1 SQLQQKVGFR
11 KAGEAV
17 QVTVVR
23 AGGEKKTLAVR
34 LAAAPSADA
43 DSGDVASADDG
54 TPKRGL
60 SAKEE
65 TLGISVEP
73 LSQEDAREPSLR
85 AVARAGGGLAVT
97 SVSPDGPAYQK
108 LVDAT
113 GGGYPDIILKINA
126 QPTRTRAEF
135 RAALASVKSGDIVTL
150 AVLRYGPPD
159 GWTQWMVRVRA
170 R

>member
-1 SQLQQKVGFR
+1 
-11 KAGEAV
+11 
-17 QVTVVR
+17 VVR